1 VSVRVLPVRDDAVL
15 VELAD
20 LDETLALAASL
31 EADPIAGVVDVVPG
45 ARTLLV
51 AFRPSAIS
59 AEALARDVRSRPLDA
74 VATRDAPL
82 RRVPVRYDGEDLSTV
97 AELLGVTIDEVVRRH
112 TGAEYA
118 VAFVGFAPGFA
129 YLTGGDPLLDVPR
142 RSSPR
147 TRIPAGS
154 VALAGTYSGVYPRE
168 SPGGWQLIGTTDL
181 PMWDLSRERPAF
193 LEPGDR
199 VRFDLEEAERA
210 SITAAPTSSAAS
222 PSAVAAAPHHTVA
235 EPVEASRALTY
246 SAPFDK
252 LRDRMDEAP
261 FDKLRDRATALEI
274 LSPGMQTVFQD
285 LGRTGFSSMGV
296 SASGAL
302 DPVSLRAADRL
313 VGNDTGE
320 AALEVVVGGLEV
332 RAHGPQVVAVTGA
345 AVPLT
350 IVRGDGS
357 RRSAP
362 LHTALA
368 LDDGDELHLGMATA
382 GVRAYLAVRGGFA
395 EEPVLGSLATDA
407 LSAVGPAPVAAG
419 RFLGVRPIAGAPSV
433 TIEDAPDLALPRVG
447 EETVLDVVLGPRTD
461 WLSDDAVATLTGQ
474 VWDVTP
480 QSNRVGVR
488 LAGTPIERERTEE
501 LPSEGCVA
509 GALQIPPNGQPVL
522 FLADH
527 PLTGG
532 YPVIGAVVAD
542 QVARAGQLPVGSRV
556 RFRVV
561 APFREIGDPV
571 GASDGGGDPTGDTKP
586 EHDETDRAGTD
597 HR

>member
-31 EADPIAGVVDVVPG
+31 ERDPIAGVVDVVPG

-51 AFRPSAIS
+51 AFRPSAVS
-59 AEALARDVRSRPLDA
+59 AEALAHDVRSRPLDA

-97 AELLGVTIDEVVRRH
+97 AELLGVAADEVVRRH

-129 YLTGGDPLLDVPR
+129 YLTGGDPLIDVPR

-199 VRFDLEEAERA
+199 VRFDLAEAGRA

-222 PSAVAAAPHHTVA
+222 PSAVASAPHHPVA
-235 EPVEASRALTY
+235 EPVDASRALTY
-246 SAPFDK
+246 SAPVDT
-252 LRDRMDEAP
+252 LRDRTDEALGNRP
-261 FDKLRDRATALEI
+261 ALEI
-274 LSPGMQTVFQD
+274 LSPGMQTTFQD
-285 LGRTGFSSMGV
+285 LGRVGFTSMGV
-296 SASGAL
+296 SLSGAL
-302 DPVSLRAADRL
+302 DPVSLRSANRL
-313 VGNDTGE
+313 VGNASGE
-320 AALEVVVGGLEV
+320 AALEVVAGGLQV

-350 IVRGDGS
+350 IVRTDGS

-368 LDDGDELHLGMATA
+368 LDDGDELHVGMATA
-382 GVRAYLAVRGGFA
+382 GVRAYLAVRGGFTEA
-395 EEPVLGSLATDA
+395 PVLGSLATDA

-419 RFLGVRPIAGAPSV
+419 RFLGTRPVVGTPSV
-433 TIEDAPDLALPRVG
+433 TIEETPDRALPRAG

-461 WLSDDAVATLTGQ
+461 WLSADAVAALTGQ
-474 VWDVTP
+474 AWDVTP

-488 LAGTPIERERTEE
+488 LAGTPIERERTDE

-542 QVARAGQLPVGSRV
+542 QVPRAGQLPVGSRV

-561 APFREIGDPV
+561 APFHEISDPAGAAGD
-571 GASDGGGDPTGDTKP
+571 GDDPRRDTKP

>member
-1 VSVRVLPVRDDAVL
+1 MRVLPVRDDAVL

-20 LDETLALAASL
+20 LDETLALVASL
-31 EADPIAGVVDVVPG
+31 EADPVAGVVDVVPG

-51 AFRPSAIS
+51 AFRPSAVS

-74 VATRDAPL
+74 LAAREATL
-82 RRVPVRYDGEDLSTV
+82 RRIPVRYDGEDLSAV
-97 AELLGVTIDEVVRRH
+97 AELLGVAADEVVRRH
-112 TGAEYA
+112 ADAEYA

-181 PMWDLSRERPAF
+181 PMWDLARERPAF

-199 VRFDLEEAERA
+199 VRFDLVGTERA
-210 SITAAPTSSAAS
+210 SVS
-222 PSAVAAAPHHTVA
+222 VAATATDSGENAAAKAREDDDVA
-235 EPVEASRALTY
+235 GFVG
-246 SAPFDK
+246 
-252 LRDRMDEAP
+252 
-261 FDKLRDRATALEI
+261 LEV
-274 LSPGMQTVFQD
+274 LKAGLQTTFQD
-285 LGRTGFSSMGV
+285 LGRTGFTSMGV

-313 VGNDTGE
+313 VGNDTTE
-320 AALEVVVGGLEV
+320 ATLEVVVGGLEL

-350 IVRGDGS
+350 LVRRDGS

-362 LHTALA
+362 LHTAIA
-368 LDDGDELHLGMATA
+368 LDDGDELQLGMATA

-407 LSAVGPAPVAAG
+407 LSAVGPAPVTAG
-419 RFLGVRPIAGAPSV
+419 RLLGVRPTVGAPSV
-433 TIEDAPDLALPRVG
+433 MVESAPARALPRAG

-461 WLSDDAVATLTGQ
+461 WLSADAVSALTGQ

-488 LAGTPIERERTEE
+488 LAGTPIERERTDE

-542 QVARAGQLPVGSRV
+542 QVPLAGQLPVGSRV

-561 APFREIGDPV
+561 GPFHEIGGP
-571 GASDGGGDPTGDTKP
+571 AEAADGGSDPRSDTNP
-586 EHDETDRAGTD
+586 EHDEPEQAGTD

>member
-31 EADPIAGVVDVVPG
+31 ESDPVAGVVDVVPG
-45 ARTLLV
+45 ARALLV
-51 AFRPSAIS
+51 AFRPSAVS
-59 AEALARDVRSRPLDA
+59 AEALARDLRARPLDA
-74 VATRDAPL
+74 LASRDAPL
-82 RRVPVRYDGEDLSTV
+82 RRIPVRYDGEDLSTV
-97 AELLGVTIDEVVRRH
+97 AELLDVAVDEVVRRH
-112 TGAEYA
+112 ADAEYA

-129 YLTGGDPLLDVPR
+129 YLTGGDPLLDVAR

-199 VRFDLEEAERA
+199 VRFDREDAERT
-210 SITAAPTSSAAS
+210 SITAAPASS
-222 PSAVAAAPHHTVA
+222 PSAAAPAPHHAVA
-235 EPVEASRALTY
+235 EPVDA
-246 SAPFDK
+246 AP
-252 LRDRMDEAP
+252 
-261 FDKLRDRATALEI
+261 ALEI

-285 LGRTGFSSMGV
+285 LGRTGFTSMGV
-296 SASGAL
+296 SPSGAL
-302 DPVSLRAADRL
+302 DPVSLRSANRL
-313 VGNDTGE
+313 VGNAPDE
-320 AALEVVVGGLEV
+320 AALEIVVGGLEV

-357 RRSAP
+357 RRSAA

-382 GVRAYLAVRGGFA
+382 GVRAYLAVRGGFT

-407 LSAVGPAPVAAG
+407 LSAVGPAPLAAG
-419 RFLGVRPIAGAPSV
+419 RFLGVRPTIGAPSV
-433 TIEDAPDLALPRVG
+433 TREDAPDRVLPRAG
-447 EETVLDVVLGPRTD
+447 EETMLDVVLGPRTD
-461 WLSDDAVATLTGQ
+461 WLSDDAVATLTRQ
-474 VWDVTP
+474 AWDVTP

-488 LAGTPIERERTEE
+488 LSGTPIERERTDE

-532 YPVIGAVVAD
+532 YPVIGAVVSA
-542 QVARAGQLPVGSRV
+542 QVPLAGQLPVGSRV

-561 APFREIGDPV
+561 APFHEIDDP
-571 GASDGGGDPTGDTKP
+571 ASAADGGNSDPRAHQTVDD
-586 EHDETDRAGTD
+586 DEIAPAGTD